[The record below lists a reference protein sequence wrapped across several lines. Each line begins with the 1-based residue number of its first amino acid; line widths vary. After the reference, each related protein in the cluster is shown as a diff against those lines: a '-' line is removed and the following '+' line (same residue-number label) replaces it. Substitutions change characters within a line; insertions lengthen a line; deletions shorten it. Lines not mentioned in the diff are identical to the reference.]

1 MRSGAIRSR
10 DRPLIDD
17 TSLRKLCELCSRI
30 FQIGS
35 NHGASRRSFVSTV
48 MRVFPTMHSMHGPR
62 VTLMRNH
69 WRAAI
74 ISLLALVMAAPA
86 FADAD
91 AERDALA
98 RLIHEIEA
106 LEPVIATAESQASPD
121 ARIRFRYD
129 WLRQDLE
136 RIRAGV
142 QEHIDAP
149 RNEPRKVPPLR
160 GDYRQ

>member
-1 MRSGAIRSR
+1 MRSMRTAGAKCHFGMC
-10 DRPLIDD
+10 PLVVL
-17 TSLRKLCELCSRI
+17 TAGLCFL
-30 FQIGS
+30 GTT
-35 NHGASRRSFVSTV
+35 A
-48 MRVFPTMHSMHGPR
+48 
-62 VTLMRNH
+62 
-69 WRAAI
+69 
-74 ISLLALVMAAPA
+74 LADP
-86 FADAD
+86 D
-91 AERDALA
+91 AEREALA

-106 LEPVIATAESQASPD
+106 LKPLVETAESQASPE

-136 RIRAGV
+136 RIRAGI